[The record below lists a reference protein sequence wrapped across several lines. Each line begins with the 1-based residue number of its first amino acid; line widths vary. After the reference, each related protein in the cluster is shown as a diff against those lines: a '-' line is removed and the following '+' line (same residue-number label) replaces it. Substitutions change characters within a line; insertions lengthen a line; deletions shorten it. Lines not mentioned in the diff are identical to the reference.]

1 MSVRRSFR
9 HLPTQLQRMIG
20 VQDVEPDDGP
30 LMDPLMAPPGV
41 TERIFTTEILVF
53 FDPSNLFSQSH

>member
-1 MSVRRSFR
+1 
-9 HLPTQLQRMIG
+9 MIG

-30 LMDPLMAPPGV
+30 LMDPLMAPPGA